1 MHPVCVLIYLTF
13 VNQFSVKFEF
23 EFLWFVYVLGRF
35 MIGFDDHVDF
45 HTAHVGQHYW
55 LFSSIFTIPS
65 LHPCVSSWS
74 PPVAIF
80 YGGPHGCWGCLVTC
94 GWVEPCCIAS
104 NCVVILFSMTLTL
117 DFGWSQSTTWFL
129 RYMLQEYDDERW
141 TSLFWMTKVSVFLTS
156 LTTYVRTFTNKTH
169 IIPVIVKLVCT
180 LFKPT
185 QGSSMILYS
194 ELFAIGK

>member
-1 MHPVCVLIYLTF
+1 
-13 VNQFSVKFEF
+13 
-23 EFLWFVYVLGRF
+23 

-65 LHPCVSSWS
+65 LHPYVSSRI
-74 PPVAIF
+74 PLVAIF

-117 DFGWSQSTTWFL
+117 DFGWSRSQQL
-129 RYMLQEYDDERW
+129 G
-141 TSLFWMTKVSVFLTS
+141 FWGLCCKNMTMKGGHPYFGWPKYQCFSPLWPLTS
-156 LTTYVRTFTNKTH
+156 AHSPTKPILFPSLLKLYV
-169 IIPVIVKLVCT
+169 
-180 LFKPT
+180 
-185 QGSSMILYS
+185 LYS
-194 ELFAIGK
+194 NHHKVLVWYYTWSCSLLGNKLFQMLYTTLAVLSI